1 MRWEVLSIERIIGGT
16 SPDGVPLL
24 QLFLNDYKNKFNKD
38 SVNAGCPSCLRQ
50 YHDDWVNKI
59 REMENTCKYKLH
71 PKYEGIQLDPM
82 SNVFVTNAN
91 ITDEMGAKLLA
102 RRGERIFVKFPKAEE
117 KKKEANTIVEPARQ
131 APKPKRKPRKKKS

>member
-1 MRWEVLSIERIIGGT
+1 
-16 SPDGVPLL
+16 
-24 QLFLNDYKNKFNKD
+24 
-38 SVNAGCPSCLRQ
+38 
-50 YHDDWVNKI
+50 
-59 REMENTCKYKLH
+59 MENTCKYKLH

-117 KKKEANTIVEPARQ
+117 KKEEADTIVEPARQ